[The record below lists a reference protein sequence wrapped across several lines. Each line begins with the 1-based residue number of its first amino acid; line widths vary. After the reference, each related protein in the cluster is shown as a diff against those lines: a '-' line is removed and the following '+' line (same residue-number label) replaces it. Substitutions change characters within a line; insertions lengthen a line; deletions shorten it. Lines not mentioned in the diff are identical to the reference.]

1 MADMELTEEL
11 TIGRFAR
18 LSGLSVKALRHYDE
32 IGLLEPAR
40 VDDSSGYR
48 YYSLAQAR
56 DAEAIRRLRG
66 LDVPLDE
73 IRVLLRADNSMLRER
88 LAVHRAR
95 LEGRAVETRRILD
108 ELDRLID
115 GREKLVPQADDVR
128 IRFEMKIAET
138 PERRVALVR
147 NRVRMDDMQTVVPQE
162 IDRAAH
168 AIGMQHAGP
177 PFLRCPFP
185 DPEGFIET
193 ETGWP
198 IAEGT
203 RVEPPAEAATYPSV
217 RALVYKHVGPYAEL
231 HTAYRLM
238 MEVMDRNGLA
248 AQDAPIEWY
257 ETDPQEVPDPND
269 YVTIIEWPI
278 GPEGALAEPTDDVFT
293 ARTD

>member
-1 MADMELTEEL
+1 MELTEEL
-11 TIGRFAR
+11 TIGRFSR
-18 LSGLSVKALRHYDE
+18 LSGLSVKALRHYDD

-48 YYSLAQAR
+48 YYTLAQAR

-73 IRVLLRADNSMLRER
+73 VRSLLRADDAMLREH

-95 LEGRAVETRRILD
+95 LEGKAVETRRILD
-108 ELDRLID
+108 ELDRLIA
-115 GREKLVPQADDVR
+115 GKERLVPRADDVR
-128 IRFEMKIAET
+128 IRFEMKIAQT
-138 PERRVALVR
+138 PERRVGLVR
-147 NRVRMDDMQTVVPQE
+147 NRVRMDDMQQVVPQE

-168 AIGMQHAGP
+168 AVGMQHTGP

-185 DPEGFIET
+185 DPDGFIDT

-198 IAEGT
+198 IADDQQ
-203 RVEPPAEAATYPSV
+203 VQPPGEVATYPSV
-217 RALVYKHVGPYAEL
+217 RALVYKHVGPYGEL

-238 MEVMDRNGLA
+238 TEVMERNGLTA
-248 AQDAPIEWY
+248 ANAPIEWY
-257 ETDPQEVPDPND
+257 ETNPEEVPDPND

-278 GPEGALAEPTDDVFT
+278 GPEGELSEPTEDVFT
-293 ARTD
+293 RPA

>member
-1 MADMELTEEL
+1 MELTEEL
-11 TIGRFAR
+11 TIGRFSR
-18 LSGLSVKALRHYDE
+18 LSGLSVKALRHYDD

-48 YYSLAQAR
+48 YYTLGQAR
-56 DAEAIRRLRG
+56 EAEAIRRLRG
-66 LDVPLDE
+66 LDVPLAE
-73 IRVLLRADNSMLRER
+73 IRSLLRADDGALREH

-128 IRFEMKIAET
+128 IRFEMKIAQT

-147 NRVRMDDMQTVVPQE
+147 NRVRMDDMQKVVPQE

-185 DPEGFIET
+185 DPDGFIET

-198 IAEGT
+198 IAEET
-203 RVEPPAEAATYPSV
+203 QVQPPAEEATYPSV
-217 RALVYKHVGPYAEL
+217 RALVYKHVGPYGEL

-238 MEVMDRNGLA
+238 MEVMERNGLN
-248 AQDAPIEWY
+248 AQDAPVEWY
-257 ETDPQEVPDPND
+257 ETNPEEVPDPND

-278 GPEGALAEPTDDVFT
+278 GPEGELSEPTEDVFT
-293 ARTD
+293 KPTT